1 MTKEQYDSCTGFDRP
16 TSGSMTAGEKN
27 VGSFEVRNCLQR
39 SPNWVR
45 HAKFTWS
52 SFCYCCFCYC
62 CFCYCC
68 FCYCCFFFVIVVFVI
83 VVIVIVVVVLLLL
96 WLLLCSKFHSNFYC
110 LRFISSPQEG
120 TYYFVNPVDHYCSSG
135 PQRVKILRYIHPYVV
150 LLYAFSKIFVE
161 AAKDVGEVFCH
172 LRCQ

>member
-1 MTKEQYDSCTGFDRP
+1 MLDLLRSVTVYKGLQI
-16 TSGSMTAGEKN
+16 GSDM
-27 VGSFEVRNCLQR
+27 
-39 SPNWVR
+39 P
-45 HAKFTWS
+45 S
-52 SFCYCCFCYC
+52 SLGLVFVIV
-62 CFCYCC
+62 
-68 FCYCCFFFVIVVFVI
+68 FFVIVAF
-83 VVIVIVVVVLLLL
+83 VIVIVVVVLLLL
-96 WLLLCSKFHSNFYC
+96 WSLLCTRFHSNFYC